1 MSDIARDEYGRDVS
15 KLARMYAQ
23 NGLGRYLSGD
33 PAEIQALIN
42 AGLSVTDA
50 NFIADYSGVD
60 KTQLNNLIASGQ
72 GGYQAL
78 STIYGATY
86 VPNVDANVT
95 AGTGLTPAQWA
106 AQQDAV
112 QNAALTASQ
121 PATSSSG
128 GTTTTA
134 SSGGTGTGTTAGT
147 STTTGAGT
155 VTTPPPV
162 TAGLTIPSTI
172 LGIPT
177 LYWALGAGVGAIF
190 LLKEAG

>member
-60 KTQLNNLIASGQ
+60 KTQLNSLIASGQ

-86 VPNVDANVT
+86 VPNVDSKVASST
-95 AGTGLTPAQWA
+95 AADIAWA
-106 AQQDAV
+106 EQQAAAA
-112 QNAALTASQ
+112 NAALHPAASNPP
-121 PATSSSG
+121 PASG
-128 GTTTTA
+128 GTTTPPPA
-134 SSGGTGTGTTAGT
+134 SGSTAGT
-147 STTTGAGT
+147 ATPTPAGT

-162 TAGLTIPSTI
+162 TAGLTVPSTI
-172 LGIPT
+172 FGIPT